1 LQESFLLSCAQVAK
15 SVPDL
20 PPSDLAGTAMAR
32 KMSVFKNRKCFFLKM
47 KDLFFCYFVF
57 SLTGSTLY
65 AGSGDSFDKVVFLFE
80 GRITAFIFEPSDF

>member
-1 LQESFLLSCAQVAK
+1 LLSCAQVAK

-20 PPSDLAGTAMAR
+20 PPSDLAGTAMAH
-32 KMSVFKNRKCFFLKM
+32 KVSAFKNRKCFFLKI
-47 KDLFFCYFVF
+47 KDLLFF
-57 SLTGSTLY
+57 SLTGSTVY

>member
-1 LQESFLLSCAQVAK
+1 LLSCAQVAK

-32 KMSVFKNRKCFFLKM
+32 KVSAFKNRKCFFLKI
-47 KDLFFCYFVF
+47 KDLLFCYFVF
-57 SLTGSTLY
+57 SLTGSTVY